1 MSAAGVAQARGARRR
16 AIALSADTQA
26 RPAFT
31 IVTEA
36 AA

>member
-31 IVTEA
+31 TGTEVA
-36 AA
+36 